1 MHRRAGLASIG
12 LFAALLALL
21 LTALSPIALAT
32 GSASPSPS
40 AASAA
45 PEAPTG
51 TLIVLGVI
59 PDPSGTRTKWS
70 GDQININLNLNG
82 ANLDPAASILMVD
95 GKKITLSSP
104 ASMIELSPGNPTLLM
119 TWDSPSFAKGDFTFD
134 VALFDTQGQPLTVYD
149 EKSGETADTY
159 TWEFKSQGKA
169 SGGSLINTAV
179 MKTWFWYI
187 AAGAIVTVELTI
199 ISIIFACIFALFGS
213 LGRLSKK
220 MTFKQ
225 AWDRYQSGEYMVK
238 MVLGRIPYWLAT
250 FYTSLFRGT
259 PLLLQIIVIYQG
271 TPEFIKQVGFLAT
284 SEPPAFFQHYLGYVD
299 NWNPPAFIAGVAALS
314 LNYGA
319 YLTEVFRAGIQAVP
333 KGQNEAAWAIGLS
346 GWQTQRRIVLPQ
358 ALKIVIPAVGNDFI
372 ALIKDTSLVSVI
384 TVEELLRRAQLAGS
398 ASLNNFSTLLVAAAF
413 YWALTIFFSFWQAK
427 LETRMARDKAREKEK
442 GKK

>member
-1 MHRRAGLASIG
+1 MHRRAGFASIG
-12 LFAALLALL
+12 LFAALLALV
-21 LTALSPIALAT
+21 LTALSPVALAAT
-32 GSASPSPS
+32 GASPSP
-40 AASAA
+40 AASATA
-45 PEAPTG
+45 REAPKG
-51 TLIVLGVI
+51 TPIVLGVI

-82 ANLDPAASILMVD
+82 AALDPAASILMVD

-119 TWDSPSFAKGDFTFD
+119 RWDSPTFAKGDFKFN
-134 VALFDTQGQPLTVYD
+134 VALFDTKGTPLKVYD
-149 EKSGETADTY
+149 ERSGKTADTY
-159 TWEFKSQGKA
+159 SWEFKSEGEA
-169 SGGSLINTAV
+169 TGGSLINTEV
-179 MKTWFWYI
+179 MTKWFWYI
-187 AAGAIVTVELTI
+187 AAGAIVTVELTV

-225 AWDRYQSGEYMVK
+225 AWDRYQSREYMFK

-271 TPEFIKQVGFLAT
+271 VPEFIK
-284 SEPPAFFQHYLGYVD
+284 AFGLPDTY
-299 NWNPPAFIAGVAALS
+299 NPPAFWSGVAALS

-358 ALKIVIPAVGNDFI
+358 ALKIVIPALGNDFI

-384 TVEELLRRAQLAGS
+384 TVEELLRRAQLAGAS
-398 ASLNNFSTLLVAAAF
+398 SLNNFSTLLVAAAF

>member
-1 MHRRAGLASIG
+1 MHRRAGFASIG
-12 LFAALLALL
+12 LFAALLALV
-21 LTALSPIALAT
+21 LTALSPVALAT
-32 GSASPSPS
+32 GEASPAP
-40 AASAA
+40 AAAA
-45 PEAPTG
+45 PAGVP
-51 TLIVLGVI
+51 IVLGVI

-82 ANLDPAASILMVD
+82 ADLDPAASILTVD
-95 GKKITLSSP
+95 GKQIVLSSP

-119 TWDSPSFAKGDFTFD
+119 KWDTPTFAKGDFKFD
-134 VALFDTQGQPLTVYD
+134 VTLFDTAGQQLQVYD
-149 EKSGETADTY
+149 ERNGKTAATY
-159 TWEFKSQGKA
+159 SWEFKSEGEA
-169 SGGSLINTAV
+169 TGGSLINFEV
-179 MKTWFWYI
+179 MKKWFWYI
-187 AAGAIVTVELTI
+187 AAGAIVTVELTV
-199 ISIIFACIFALFGS
+199 ISIAFACLFALFGS

-220 MTFKQ
+220 MSFKQ
-225 AWDRYQSGEYMVK
+225 AWDRYQSREYMFR

-271 TPEFIKQVGFLAT
+271 VPEILKA
-284 SEPPAFFQHYLGYVD
+284 LGLPDTY
-299 NWNPPAFIAGVAALS
+299 NPPAFWSGVAALS

-346 GWQTQRRIVLPQ
+346 GWQTQRRVVLPQ
-358 ALKIVIPAVGNDFI
+358 ALKIVIPALGNDFI

-384 TVEELLRRAQLAGS
+384 TVEELLRRAQLAGAS
-398 ASLNNFSTLLVAAAF
+398 SLNNFSTLLVAAAF